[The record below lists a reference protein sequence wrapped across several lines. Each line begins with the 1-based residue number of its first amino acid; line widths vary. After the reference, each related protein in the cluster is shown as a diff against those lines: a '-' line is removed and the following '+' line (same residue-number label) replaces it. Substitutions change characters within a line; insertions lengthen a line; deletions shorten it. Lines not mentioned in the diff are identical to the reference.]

1 MFSFGGETAQQLL
14 CMAVSSGLLPAN
26 PTCESYG
33 LPVQFAQ
40 SLITWSPVMLVI
52 GITLGT
58 PVAVFVILKIANIL
72 GRMGSHL

>member
-1 MFSFGGETAQQLL
+1 
-14 CMAVSSGLLPAN
+14 
-26 PTCESYG
+26 
-33 LPVQFAQ
+33 
-40 SLITWSPVMLVI
+40 MLVI